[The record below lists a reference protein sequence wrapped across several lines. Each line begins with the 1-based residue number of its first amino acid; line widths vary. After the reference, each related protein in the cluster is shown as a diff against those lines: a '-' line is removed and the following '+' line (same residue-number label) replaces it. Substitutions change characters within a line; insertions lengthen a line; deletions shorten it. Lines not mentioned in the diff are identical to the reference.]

1 MNKKAKWIILIIS
14 LPVVYGLGYFAY
26 INIATGKPFLGV
38 IPETLLYLIPAYFI
52 TSILIELLIGDAPNK
67 QIKKALFKALL
78 LLCFFIL
85 FAVTYWAFHKYIILS
100 NQLKH
105 TFMVENIHLIF
116 LMLAIFLGIK
126 LAQRLDSK

>member
-38 IPETLLYLIPAYFI
+38 IPEMLLYLIPAYFI

-67 QIKKALFKALL
+67 QVKKALFKALL

-85 FAVTYWAFHKYIILS
+85 FAVIYWAFYKYIILS

-105 TFMVENIHLIF
+105 TFMAENIHLIF

>member
-38 IPETLLYLIPAYFI
+38 IPEILLYLIPAYFI

-67 QIKKALFKALL
+67 QVKKALFKALL

-85 FAVTYWAFHKYIILS
+85 FAVIYWAFHKYITLS

-105 TFMVENIHLIF
+105 TFMAENIHLIF

>member
-38 IPETLLYLIPAYFI
+38 IPEMLLYLIPAYFI

-67 QIKKALFKALL
+67 QVKALL
-78 LLCFFIL
+78 RPYYSCAFLYYLL
-85 FAVTYWAFHKYIILS
+85 
-100 NQLKH
+100 
-105 TFMVENIHLIF
+105 
-116 LMLAIFLGIK
+116 
-126 LAQRLDSK
+126 